1 MSASSDDVRGS
12 RPTDLVASKGGERE
26 VHPDECEGLPVGRS
40 CGPVTLGH
48 ACLTLGAHEPQ
59 PLKSGISSISAGLAV
74 FCFHWVRTHPTG
86 GPGLGGL
93 ELSLG
98 SDDAGFWF
106 PIVGAG

>member
-26 VHPDECEGLPVGRS
+26 VHPDGCEGLPIGRS
-40 CGPVTLGH
+40 FGPASLRQ
-48 ACLTLGAHEPQ
+48 ACLVLGAHELQ
-59 PLKSGISSISAGLAV
+59 PLKSGISSISDGLAG
-74 FCFHWVRTHPTG
+74 FCFHWVRTQPTG

-98 SDDAGFWF
+98 SDGAVFC
-106 PIVGAG
+106 PIVGAA